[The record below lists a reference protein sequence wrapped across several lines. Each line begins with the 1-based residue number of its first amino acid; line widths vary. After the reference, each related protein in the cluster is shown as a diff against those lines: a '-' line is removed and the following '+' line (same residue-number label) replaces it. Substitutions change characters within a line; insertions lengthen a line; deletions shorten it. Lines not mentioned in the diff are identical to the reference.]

1 MKLSHFLTLVFSV
14 ATLIVGAVYLSHGDR
29 LNLAGSSDDESHPPD
44 HYFLAV
50 DHTTA
55 ARIDC
60 PMIRDSKQ
68 PDVWSRE
75 FQPCWLVDGWT
86 PPHSW
91 GTWATAPVS
100 RVEFNLK
107 TTAARSLVIRA
118 RANEILP
125 ETREQGVTVFVNGTE
140 IGHKRIQR
148 TWTVL
153 RFHIPEEVLRI
164 GPNSITLEF
173 DHSISPTEA
182 GTGRDHRRLAAGVG
196 ELRLMAPTGQGADGP
211 EATAKVSIWN
221 EERQSLLVGEP
232 GVLVLP
238 CFIPTGTARIEF
250 ALRGSMSVDSSKIR
264 ALLAVEDLDGGS
276 VQRSEMTFPPG
287 RSLSTARLPVGDL
300 AGRWAIVTIDTAIET
315 GNLEIS
321 KMKFIPGDR
330 PPEQPAANPPTEKTQ
345 TQPDIILITI
355 DAARADR
362 VSFAGHDRPTTPM
375 IDELATESLVFPSA
389 YALVPYT
396 LCSVPTM
403 ITGLSF
409 LDHQVIGHKD
419 VLSQDAVTLAESLQ
433 AAGYHTAAFSATP
446 NNSRAKGF
454 DQGYDVFREI
464 WTEKAERG
472 GNRRAHFIAKQV
484 VDWLDTLGDDPR
496 PLHLQ
501 IHMIPPHAPYD
512 PPAPFDLFTDPDY
525 DGPCTG
531 YHQTLLGLDGGSM
544 EATPECLAHLLALYD
559 GNLRAADKAVGTIVE
574 ALRNRPRW
582 RNTVV
587 LVTSDHGEAFFEHGR
602 MEHNS
607 TLNSEMLHVPFVLRM
622 PPDFDVSTI
631 DTGQL
636 VTLADI
642 TPTLLSAAGL
652 TPPHSLDSVNLL
664 APNPFPEGRFMV
676 SQTATSPTIKGIRT
690 LRWNLIISPAGS
702 GALFDL
708 TTDADERF
716 NSRFAHPTEFIGL
729 GRILANRFAMPPRLV
744 VAAETADITEEE
756 RALLE
761 SLGYIN

>member
-1 MKLSHFLTLVFSV
+1 MKFSHFLTLVFFA
-14 ATLIVGAVYLSHGDR
+14 ATLIVGVVYLSHDDR
-29 LNLAGSSDDESHPPD
+29 LSSAGSTGGDIHRPD
-44 HYFLAV
+44 HYFLAA
-50 DHTTA
+50 DPTTA

-60 PMIRDSKQ
+60 PMVKDSKN

-75 FQPCWLVDGWT
+75 FAPCWLVDGWT

-118 RANEILP
+118 RANGDLP
-125 ETREQGVTVFVNGTE
+125 ETPEQGVTVFVNGTE
-140 IGHKRIQR
+140 VGHRRIQR

-153 RFHIPEEVLRI
+153 RTHIPEDVLLVGR
-164 GPNSITLEF
+164 NSVTLDF

-182 GTGRDHRRLAAGVG
+182 GTGKDHRRLAAGVG
-196 ELRLMAPTGQGADGP
+196 ELTLMAPTHQSADGSGEP
-211 EATAKVSIWN
+211 ANVDVWN
-221 EERQSLLVGEP
+221 EDRQSLIVGEP

-238 CFIPTGTARIEF
+238 CLIPSGTARIEF
-250 ALRGSMSVDSSKIR
+250 AVRASMSVDSSKIR

-276 VQRSEMTFPPG
+276 TQRSEMTFPPG
-287 RSLSTARLPVGDL
+287 RSLSTARLAVGDL

-321 KMKFIPGDR
+321 KMTFIADDR
-330 PPEQPAANPPTEKTQ
+330 QPKQAAADPESEKTR
-345 TQPDIILITI
+345 TKPDIVLITI

-362 VSFAGHDRPTTPM
+362 FSFAGHDRPTTPF
-375 IDELATESLVFPSA
+375 IDDLATESLVFPSA
-389 YALVPYT
+389 YSLVPYT

-403 ITGLSF
+403 ITGLCF

-419 VLSQDAVTLAESLQ
+419 VLSQDAVTLAESLR

-446 NNSRAKGF
+446 NNSKAKGF

-464 WTEKAERG
+464 WTEEAEKG
-472 GNRRAHFIAKQV
+472 GNRRARFIAKQV
-484 VDWLDTLGDDPR
+484 VDWLDALGEDTR

-501 IHMIPPHAPYD
+501 VHMIPPHAPYD
-512 PPAPFDLFTDPDY
+512 PPAPFDIFTDPDY
-525 DGPCTG
+525 DGPCNG

-544 EATPECLAHLLALYD
+544 EATPECMAHLLALYD
-559 GNLRAADKAVGTIVE
+559 GNLRAADDAVGTILE
-574 ALRNRPRW
+574 ALRDRPRW

-587 LVTSDHGEAFFEHGR
+587 LVTSDHGEAFLEHGR

-607 TLNSEMLHVPFVLRM
+607 TLNSEMLHVPFVLRL
-622 PPDFDVSTI
+622 PPEFDASAI
-631 DTGQL
+631 DTEQL

-652 TPPHSLDSVNLL
+652 NLPNSTDSVDLL
-664 APNPFPEGRFMV
+664 APNPSPDGRFMV
-676 SQTATSPTIKGIRT
+676 SRTATFPTIRGIRT
-690 LRWNLIISPAGS
+690 RRWNLVINPAGS
-702 GALFDL
+702 GALFDQ
-708 TTDADERF
+708 TTDPDERS
-716 NSRFAHPTEFIGL
+716 NSRFDHPSEFVGL
-729 GRILANRFAMPPRLV
+729 GKILTTRFAMPPQLV

-756 RALLE
+756 RQLLE
-761 SLGYIN
+761 TLGYIR

>member
-1 MKLSHFLTLVFSV
+1 MKFSHFLTLVFST
-14 ATLIVGAVYLSHGDR
+14 ATFIVGVVYLSHGDR
-29 LNLAGSSDDESHPPD
+29 LGLGGSPGGETHPPD

-50 DHTTA
+50 DHATA

-60 PMIRDSKQ
+60 PMVRDVKH
-68 PDVWSRE
+68 PDFWSRE
-75 FQPCWLVDGWT
+75 IQPCWLVDGWT

-91 GTWATAPVS
+91 GSWATAPVS
-100 RVEFNLK
+100 SVEFNLK

-125 ETREQGVTVFVNGTE
+125 EAREQGVTVVVNGTE
-140 IGHKRIQR
+140 IGHKRVQR

-153 RFHIPEEVLRI
+153 RFHIPEEALRI
-164 GPNSITLEF
+164 GRNSVTLEF

-182 GTGRDHRRLAAGVG
+182 GTGKDHRRLAAGVG
-196 ELRLMAPTGQGADGP
+196 ELTLMAPAGQGADGSESKP
-211 EATAKVSIWN
+211 EVSIWN

-250 ALRGSMSVDSSKIR
+250 SVHASMSVDSSKIR
-264 ALLAVEDLDGGS
+264 ASLAVEDLDGGS

-300 AGRWAIVTIDTAIET
+300 AGRWAIVTIDTAVET
-315 GNLEIS
+315 GKLEIS
-321 KMKFIPGDR
+321 RMKFVPDDER
-330 PPEQPAANPPTEKTQ
+330 RTETTASPADGVNRTP
-345 TQPDIILITI
+345 PDIILITL

-362 VSFAGHDRPTTPM
+362 FSYAGHDRPTTPM
-375 IDELATESLVFPSA
+375 IDDLASESLVFPSA

-409 LDHQVIGHKD
+409 LDHQVIGHND

-464 WTEKAERG
+464 WTEEAERS
-472 GNRRAHFIAKQV
+472 GNRRADFIAKQV

-496 PLHLQ
+496 PLHIQ
-501 IHMIPPHAPYD
+501 VHMIPPHAPYD
-512 PPAPFDLFTDPDY
+512 PPAQFDLFTDPEY

-559 GNLRAADKAVGTIVE
+559 GNLRAADDAVGTILE
-574 ALRNRPRW
+574 ALRSRPRW

-587 LVTSDHGEAFFEHGR
+587 LVTSDHGEAFMEHGR

-607 TLNSEMLHVPFVLRM
+607 TLNSEMLHVPFVLRL
-622 PPDFDVSTI
+622 PPDLDASSI
-631 DTGQL
+631 ETGQL

-642 TPTLLSAAGL
+642 FPTLLGAAGL
-652 TPPHSLDSVNLL
+652 TPPHSPDSVNLL
-664 APNPFPEGRFMV
+664 APNPSPGGRFMV
-676 SQTATSPTIKGIRT
+676 SQTATSPAITGLRT
-690 LRWNLIISPAGS
+690 RRWNLIISPAGS
-702 GALFDL
+702 GSLFDL
-708 TTDADERF
+708 PNDPDERF
-716 NSRFAHPTEFIGL
+716 NSRFVNPTEFVGL
-729 GRILANRFAMPPRLV
+729 GKILATRFAVPPQLV

-761 SLGYIN
+761 SLGYIR

>member
-1 MKLSHFLTLVFSV
+1 MKFSHFLTLVFST

-29 LNLAGSSDDESHPPD
+29 LSLAGSDGGDTHPPD

-50 DHTTA
+50 DHSTA

-60 PMIRDSKQ
+60 PMVRDSKH

-75 FQPCWLVDGWT
+75 FTPCWLVDGWG

-91 GTWATAPVS
+91 GSWATAPVS

-118 RANEILP
+118 RANKRLP
-125 ETREQGVTVFVNGTE
+125 KTREQGVTIFVNGIE
-140 IGHKRIQR
+140 VGHQGIRR

-153 RFHIPEEVLRI
+153 RFHIPEDVLRV
-164 GPNSITLEF
+164 GRNSVTLEF
-173 DHSISPTEA
+173 DDSISPTEA
-182 GTGRDHRRLAAGVG
+182 GAGKDHRRLSAGVQ
-196 ELRLMAPTGQGADGP
+196 ELTLMAPSGPGADGSG
-211 EATAKVSIWN
+211 ATAKVGIWS

-238 CFIPTGTARIEF
+238 CFVPPGTARIEF
-250 ALRGSMSVDSSKIR
+250 AVRASMSVDSSKIR
-264 ALLAVEDLDGGS
+264 AKLVVEDLDGGS
-276 VQRSEMTFPPG
+276 VQKSEMTFPPG

-300 AGRWAIVTIDTAIET
+300 AGRWAIVTIDSAIET
-315 GNLEIS
+315 GTLEIS
-321 KMKFIPGDR
+321 KMKFIADDR
-330 PPEQPAANPPTEKTQ
+330 PPKRTATSTQ
-345 TQPDIILITI
+345 SDKIQGQPDIVLITV

-362 VSFAGHDRPTTPM
+362 FSFAGHDRPTTPF
-375 IDELATESLVFPSA
+375 IDDLATESLVFPSA
-389 YALVPYT
+389 YSLVPYT

-464 WTEKAERG
+464 WTEKAEG
-472 GNRRAHFIAKQV
+472 SANRRARFIAKQV
-484 VDWLDTLGDDPR
+484 VDWLDTLGSDPQ

-512 PPAPFDLFTDPDY
+512 PPAPFDLFTDPNY
-525 DGPCTG
+525 DGPCDG

-559 GNLRAADKAVGTIVE
+559 GNLHAADDAVGTILD

-587 LVTSDHGEAFFEHGR
+587 LVTSDHGEAFLEHGR

-607 TLNSEMLHVPFVLRM
+607 TLNSEMLHVPFVLRL
-622 PPDFDVSTI
+622 PQSRRDRTI
-631 DTGQL
+631 DTSRL

-642 TPTLLSAAGL
+642 VPTLLG
-652 TPPHSLDSVNLL
+652 TTGITTGGGDGVDLL
-664 APNPFPEGRFMV
+664 
-676 SQTATSPTIKGIRT
+676 SPTTEAKGRHMIARTTEKRPFWGLRT
-690 LRWNLIISPAGS
+690 LRWSLIVNSAGS

-708 TTDADERF
+708 STDPGELDSIWAQQP
-716 NSRFAHPTEFIGL
+716 SRAAGL
-729 GRILANRFAMPPRLV
+729 GRILTRRIGLPPGLAV
-744 VAAETADITEEE
+744 TTKSAEITENE
-756 RALLE
+756 RELLE
-761 SLGYIN
+761 ALGYVND

>member
-1 MKLSHFLTLVFSV
+1 MKFSHFLTLVFFA
-14 ATLIVGAVYLSHGDR
+14 ATLIVGVVYLSQGDR
-29 LNLAGSSDDESHPPD
+29 LTSVRSTDGDIQSPN

-50 DHTTA
+50 DHATP

-60 PMIRDSKQ
+60 PMSRDSRQ
-68 PDVWSRE
+68 PDVWSQE
-75 FQPCWLVDGWT
+75 FAPCWLVDGWT

-91 GTWATAPVS
+91 GSWATAPVS
-100 RVEFNLK
+100 RVEFNLE
-107 TTAARSLVIRA
+107 TTAARSLVIRV
-118 RANEILP
+118 RANKNLP
-125 ETREQGVTVFVNGTE
+125 EVPDQGVTVFVNGTE
-140 IGHKRIQR
+140 IGHQRIRR

-153 RFHIPEEVLRI
+153 RFHVSEDNLRV
-164 GPNSITLEF
+164 GRNSVTLDF

-196 ELRLMAPTGQGADGP
+196 ELTLMAPTGRGADGSGKP
-211 EATAKVSIWN
+211 VKVSVWN
-221 EERQSLLVGEP
+221 EDRQRLIVGEP

-238 CFIPTGTARIEF
+238 SFIPPGTDRIEF
-250 ALRGSMSVDSSKIR
+250 VIRGSMSVDSSKIR

-300 AGRWAIVTIDTAIET
+300 TGRWAIVTIDTAIET

-321 KMKFIPGDR
+321 KMKFVPDDQR
-330 PPEQPAANPPTEKTQ
+330 QTETTASPPDGENLTP
-345 TQPDIILITI
+345 PDIILITI

-362 VSFAGHDRPTTPM
+362 ISHAGHDRPTTPM
-375 IDELATESLVFPSA
+375 IDDLATESLVFPSA

-419 VLSQDAVTLAESLQ
+419 VLSQDAVTLAESLRS
-433 AAGYHTAAFSATP
+433 AGYHTAAFSATP

-464 WTEKAERG
+464 WTEEAERS

-484 VDWLDTLGDDPR
+484 VDWLDTLGDDAR

-501 IHMIPPHAPYD
+501 VHMIPPHAPYD
-512 PPAPFDLFTDPDY
+512 PPAPFDIFTDPDY
-525 DGPCTG
+525 DGPCNG

-544 EATPECLAHLLALYD
+544 EATPECLAHLFALYD
-559 GNLRAADKAVGTIVE
+559 GNLRAADDAVGTIVE

-587 LVTSDHGEAFFEHGR
+587 LVTSDHGEAFLEHGR

-607 TLNSEMLHVPFVLRM
+607 TLNSEMLHVPFVLRL
-622 PPDFDVSTI
+622 PPDFDTSTI
-631 DTGQL
+631 ETEQL

-652 TPPHSLDSVNLL
+652 TPPHSLDSVDLL
-664 APNPFPEGRFMV
+664 APNPFSGGRFMV
-676 SQTATSPTIKGIRT
+676 SQTATSPTIKSIRT
-690 LRWNLIISPAGS
+690 RRWNLIISPAGS
-702 GALFDL
+702 GALFDQF
-708 TTDADERF
+708 TDPAERI
-716 NSRFAHPTEFIGL
+716 NSRFDHPTVFVGL
-729 GRILANRFAMPPRLV
+729 GKILNSRFAMPPQLIR
-744 VAAETADITEEE
+744 AAETADITEEE

-761 SLGYIN
+761 TLGYIN